1 MASKLSIRIGQY
13 TDAGNKSTNKDSHG
27 YKIPSAELC
36 RTKGIAAIIAD
47 GVGGNEYAKQASE
60 ACVIGF
66 LADYFSTA
74 ETWTVKKSALQVL
87 TTLNSWLYNQGR
99 SESDPHRGKL
109 STLSALV
116 LKSTTA
122 HLIHIGDSRIYRLR
136 NNQLKQLTADHKTWV
151 SKDKSYL
158 SRAMGAD
165 IHIDIDYSKH
175 SIEAGDIF
183 LLTTDG
189 VHEYVSDV
197 DMGYVLHMQRNNLER
212 AAGLIALKALESNS
226 PDNVTCQ
233 ALSVDELPDQ
243 DPDEVYRELTELP
256 FPPELNEG
264 MIIDGYRVVREL
276 HASNRSQLYVVRD
289 VDTGFQF
296 VMKTPSVNYEDDPA
310 YIERFKLEEWVGK
323 RVDNPHVVKVYEPQR
338 RRRFLYLI
346 TEYVQGVT
354 LRQWMH
360 DHPQPDLT
368 EVRGLVDQIVKG
380 LQALHRLEMLHQDLK
395 PENIMIDVVGTIK
408 LVDFGSIKVAG
419 IAEIATPIER
429 VNLLGTKNYT
439 APEYAHNQPG
449 TNASDIYSLGVITYQ
464 LLTGYLPYGEMPG
477 NWKNKDVAKRLYYT
491 PAVRY
496 VSNLP
501 LWVDEFLKKATHYN
515 PAKRYSELSE
525 FLFDFRNPSPNLTYP
540 ERVPI
545 IERNPLKFWQG
556 LSLFLTMLCGYLVYL
571 IYTSSR

>member
-197 DMGYVLHMQRNNLER
+197 DMGDVLYMQRNNLER

>member
-197 DMGYVLHMQRNNLER
+197 DMGDVLHMQRNNLER

>member
-1 MASKLSIRIGQY
+1 MASKLSISIGQF
-13 TDAGNKSTNKDSHG
+13 TDAGNKSANQDSHG
-27 YKIPSAELC
+27 YKIPTPELC

-136 NNQLKQLTADHKTWV
+136 NSQLKLLTADHKTWV

-189 VHEYVSDV
+189 VHEYVSDA
-197 DMGYVLHMQRNNLER
+197 DMGNVLHAQRNNLER
-212 AAGLIALKALESNS
+212 AARLIALKALENNS

-276 HASNRSQLYVVRD
+276 HASNRSQLYVVSD
-289 VDTGFQF
+289 VDSGLQF
-296 VMKTPSVNYEDDPA
+296 AMKTPSVNYEDDPA

-368 EVRGLVDQIVKG
+368 EVRGLVDQIAKG

-395 PENIMIDVVGTIK
+395 PENIMIDEAGTVK
-408 LVDFGSIKVAG
+408 LVDFGSVKVAG

-439 APEYAHNQPG
+439 APEYAHDQPG

-477 NWKNKDVAKRLYYT
+477 KWKNKNVAKRLHYT

-501 LWVDEFLKKATHYN
+501 LWVDAFLKKATHCN

-525 FLFDFRNPSPNLTYP
+525 FLFDFRNPNPNLTYP
-540 ERVPI
+540 ERIPV

-571 IYTSSR
+571 IYTS